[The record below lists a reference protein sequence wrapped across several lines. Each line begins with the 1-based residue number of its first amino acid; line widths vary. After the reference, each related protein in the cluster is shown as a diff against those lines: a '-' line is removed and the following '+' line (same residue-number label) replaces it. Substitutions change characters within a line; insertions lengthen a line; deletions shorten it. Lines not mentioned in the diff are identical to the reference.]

1 MVIGVVITAVRRRRR
16 KQKDYEFKASL
27 NYILKK
33 ACLSLTPTAG
43 WKLDDEV
50 HCGPFPDRQMGKSG
64 P

>member
-1 MVIGVVITAVRRRRR
+1 MRRRRR

-27 NYILKK
+27 NYIFKK
-33 ACLSLTPTAG
+33 DLSESHPTAG